1 MTLEHVLA
9 QHVGIS
15 VGDSGAHVVGFIGAN
30 LVIGTLVS
38 WALGWGVPLSDGIVL
53 LAIGLSLMI
62 VGARSLTPALAK
74 PRG

>member
-9 QHVGIS
+9 QHVRIS
-15 VGDSGAHVVGFIGAN
+15 IGDSGAHVVGFFGAN

-38 WALGWGVPLSDGIVL
+38 WAIGWDVPLSHGVVL
-53 LAIGLSLMI
+53 LAIGLSLI
-62 VGARSLTPALAK
+62 ILGARSLTPTLPK